1 MFALL
6 WSASDHLT
14 YMGVEIAADDWS
26 TCRIV
31 LGRSVEQLKGSL
43 ASDIVMSG
51 LSVDVVIADDSEQ
64 VE

>member
-1 MFALL
+1 
-6 WSASDHLT
+6 
-14 YMGVEIAADDWS
+14 MGVEIEADDWS

-51 LSVDVVIADDSEQ
+51 LSVDVVIADDSVQ